1 MAEHTVL
8 AVTALF
14 QDGSRSTYNMKP
26 DDTTQDLVTAI
37 TSSRDLQMSEDQS
50 LRLIAMGK
58 ILQPSDK
65 LKQYAYT
72 NELVVQCSIRKER
85 QETEGSQTEIV
96 TGFDRLTRIGYTA
109 EQIRE
114 LRRVFHSIHNTEN
127 STQTEQLELEDEWVP
142 AITLDGT
149 AVTRMLQ
156 GSTELLSESFR
167 FTPVSHTNTRNEDE
181 APLLAQEEAPHP
193 TGIMAWV
200 PFFVGVV
207 IGRTMGIKAA
217 IISVFFVHTFDI
229 GDFLIG
235 VIFGWAI
242 KALPSS

>member
-1 MAEHTVL
+1 M
-8 AVTALF
+8 
-14 QDGSRSTYNMKP
+14 NP
-26 DDTTQDLVTAI
+26 DDTTEDLITAI
-37 TSSRDLQMSEDQS
+37 TSSRDLQMSEGQS

-58 ILQPSDK
+58 ILQTSDK

-85 QETEGSQTEIV
+85 QETEDSQTEIV

-156 GSTELLSESFR
+156 GSTQLLSESFR
-167 FTPVSHTNTRNEDE
+167 FTPVSHTNTGNEDE
-181 APLLAQEEAPHP
+181 APLLAQEEAPRP

-207 IGRTMGIKAA
+207 IGRAMGIKAA
-217 IISVFFVHTFDI
+217 IISVFFIHTFNI